1 MSKMSKMPKISS
13 ILKQDWLINILILLG
28 FALGIYFYPLL
39 PDRVPIHWNASGEV
53 NGYGSKLFGAFGL
66 PAISLA
72 MYLLFLV
79 LPYIDPK
86 KKNYA
91 DFRSTYQFLK
101 YILILFFL
109 GIEVMTLLIASG
121 VIVNKP
127 IFIQIMVSL
136 LFILIGNV
144 MGRFKHNYFVG
155 IKTPWTLAN
164 EEVWR
169 KTHRMAAPLWVL
181 GGIVNILLTFL
192 GLHFNGIGFVII
204 IAVITIVPIVYSY
217 IAYQKIV
224 KT

>member
-1 MSKMSKMPKISS
+1 MKKISN
-13 ILKQDWLINILILLG
+13 ILKQDWMILILIFLG
-28 FALGIYFYPLL
+28 FALGAYFYPSL
-39 PDRVPIHWNASGEV
+39 PDKVPTHWNASGEV
-53 NGYGSKLFGAFGL
+53 DGYGSKLFGAFGL

-72 MYLLFLV
+72 TYLLYIA

-86 KKNYA
+86 RKNYT
-91 DFRSTYQFLK
+91 DFESTFQFLK
-101 YILILFFL
+101 YLLILFFL
-109 GIEVMTLLIASG
+109 GIELMTLLIASG
-121 VIVNKP
+121 VMVNKP

-181 GGIVNILLTFL
+181 GGVVNIVLALT
-192 GLHFNGIGFVII
+192 GMDFNGIGFIVII
-204 IAVITIVPIVYSY
+204 IVISIVPIGYSY
-217 IAYQKIV
+217 ISYRKIV
-224 KT
+224 KQ

>member
-1 MSKMSKMPKISS
+1 MPKISS
-13 ILKQDWLINILILLG
+13 ILKQDWLIIILILLG

-72 MYLLFLV
+72 MYLMFLV

-86 KKNYA
+86 RKNYA

-109 GIEVMTLLIASG
+109 GIEVMTFLIASE
-121 VIVNKP
+121 VILNKP

-169 KTHRMAAPLWVL
+169 KTHRLAAPLWVL

-192 GLHFNGIGFVII
+192 GLNFQGIGFVII
-204 IAVITIVPIVYSY
+204 IAVISIVPIVYSY
-217 IAYQKIV
+217 IAYQQIV
-224 KT
+224 KI

>member
-1 MSKMSKMPKISS
+1 MQKISN
-13 ILKQDWLINILILLG
+13 ILKKDWLILILIIFGFVLG
-28 FALGIYFYPLL
+28 AYFYPSL
-39 PDRVPIHWNASGEV
+39 PDKVPTHWNANGEV

-72 MYLLFLV
+72 TYLLFLV

-86 KKNYA
+86 RKNYE
-91 DFRSTYQFLK
+91 DFKSTYQFLK
-101 YILILFFL
+101 YLLILFFL
-109 GIEVMTLLIASG
+109 GLEVMTLLIASG

-155 IKTPWTLAN
+155 IRTPWTLAN

-169 KTHRMAAPLWVL
+169 KTHRLAAPLWVL
-181 GGIVNILLTFL
+181 GGVINILLAFMGTN
-192 GLHFNGIGFVII
+192 FNGIGFMVI
-204 IAVITIVPIVYSY
+204 IAVISIVPIGYSY
-217 IAYQKIV
+217 IAYQQIV
-224 KT
+224 KE